1 MKYGRLGEAD
11 VCKIRRGRERGQ
23 PGMSIG
29 RRAAIDSMRTK
40 RAMKG
45 DGAIFGAKMDSRSGR
60 SRLWPATRAVGEWRP
75 RIDVLIL

>member
-11 VCKIRRGRERGQ
+11 VCKIRRGREQSQ

-29 RRAAIDSMRTK
+29 RRAAIDSMRTR

-45 DGAIFGAKMDSRSGR
+45 MVRFLELKWTLAAGGLDCGR
-60 SRLWPATRAVGEWRP
+60 RP
-75 RIDVLIL
+75 GPLGNEGHGSLF